1 MTMNYPLL
9 IPRILERARTMFP
22 RKEIITR
29 TGEGTHRYTY
39 QELAGRVN
47 RLANALSALG
57 VGVGDRVGTFAWNSY
72 RHLEAYFAAPT
83 MGAVLHTI
91 NIRLNADDL
100 TYIINHAGD
109 KVLLVDPDLAP
120 IIEALAP
127 GLESVERFIILTD
140 DRGLTTSL
148 PAALSYEKLL
158 SRASDQF
165 IPVEVDENAPAG
177 LCYTSATTGR
187 PKGVMYSHRGLF
199 LHSMA
204 ECMADTLAFSEQ
216 DVVMAIVPMF
226 HANCWGI
233 PYSCT
238 MVGATQVLPGVRP
251 DPPAIC
257 RLIAQERVT
266 FSAGVPTIWIGM
278 MDYLERSGER
288 YDFSSLRQII
298 SGGSAVPTSLIQA
311 YRDKLG
317 VNLVQAYGMTEAT
330 PLVSYNRRKSNLA
343 HLSPGEQLALAG
355 KQGLLVPGLE
365 LKLVD
370 DSGAELAWD
379 GQQRGELLF
388 RGPWIASEY
397 YNDVRTLDTFIDGWY
412 HSGDIATVDQDGY
425 IQIVDRVK
433 DMVKSGGEWISSVDL
448 ESAIIAHPAV
458 LEAAVIGIP
467 HATWQERPL
476 ACVVPKAEY
485 RGSLDQAQILDFIR
499 DKFARWWLPD
509 HVVFLEEIPKTSVGK
524 FDKKALRERFRD
536 YGGNS

>member
-1 MTMNYPLL
+1 MNYPLL
-9 IPRILERARTMFP
+9 IPRILERAQVMFP
-22 RKEIITR
+22 RKEIVTR
-29 TGEGTHRYTY
+29 VGDGAHRYTY
-39 QELAGRVN
+39 RELAGRVN
-47 RLANALSALG
+47 RLANALSGLG
-57 VGVGDRVGTFAWNSY
+57 VGVGDRVGTFAWNNY
-72 RHLEAYFAAPT
+72 RHLEVYFAAPT

-91 NIRLNADDL
+91 NIRLNPDDL

-109 KVLLVDPDLAP
+109 KVLLIDPDLAP

-127 GLESVERFIILTD
+127 GLESVEHFIVMTD
-140 DRGLTTSL
+140 DPAFATDL
-148 PAALSYEKLL
+148 PSAHSYEELL
-158 SRASDQF
+158 ARASDRYT
-165 IPVEVDENAPAG
+165 PVELDENSPAG

-187 PKGVMYSHRGLF
+187 PKGVIYSHRGVF

-216 DVVMAIVPMF
+216 DAVMAIVPMF

-257 RLIAQERVT
+257 RLIQQERVT
-266 FSAGVPTIWIGM
+266 FAAGVPTIWIGVL
-278 MDYLERSGER
+278 DYLERSGER

-317 VNLVQAYGMTEAT
+317 VDLVQAYGMTEAT
-330 PLVSYNRRKSNLA
+330 PLVAYNRRKSNLD
-343 HLSPGEQLALAG
+343 HLSPEEKLKLAG
-355 KQGLLVPGLE
+355 KQGLLVSGLE

-370 DSGAELAWD
+370 DKGAELAWD
-379 GQQRGELLF
+379 GRQRGELLF
-388 RGPWIASEY
+388 RGPWIASAY
-397 YNDVRTLDTFIDGWY
+397 YNDARTLDTFIDGWY

-448 ESAIIAHPAV
+448 ETAIIAHPEV

-467 HATWQERPL
+467 HPTWQERPL
-476 ACVVPKAEY
+476 ACVVPKAEH

-509 HVVFLEEIPKTSVGK
+509 HVVFLEEIPKTGVGK
-524 FDKKALRERFRD
+524 FDKKALRERFKD
-536 YGGNS
+536 YAGTS

>member
-1 MTMNYPLL
+1 
-9 IPRILERARTMFP
+9 
-22 RKEIITR
+22 
-29 TGEGTHRYTY
+29 
-39 QELAGRVN
+39 
-47 RLANALSALG
+47 
-57 VGVGDRVGTFAWNSY
+57 VGDRVGTFAWNNY

-91 NIRLNADDL
+91 NIRLNPDDL

-120 IIEALAP
+120 IIQGLAQQ
-127 GLESVERFIILTD
+127 LESVEHFIVMAD
-140 DRGLTTSL
+140 DRESTASL
-148 PAALSYEKLL
+148 PSAHRYEELL
-158 SRASDQF
+158 AQASDQF
-165 IPVEVDENAPAG
+165 IPVELDENAPAG

-199 LHSMA
+199 LHCMA

-233 PYSCT
+233 PYST
-238 MVGATQVLPGVRP
+238 AMVGATQVLPGVRP

-257 RLIAQERVT
+257 RLIHQERVT
-266 FSAGVPTIWIGM
+266 FSAGVPTIWVGVL
-278 MDYLERSGER
+278 DYLERSGER

-298 SGGSAVPTSLIQA
+298 SGGSAVPTSMIQA

-330 PLVSYNRRKSNLA
+330 PLVAYNRRKSNLDR
-343 HLSPGEQLALAG
+343 LSPEDKLKLAG

-365 LKLVD
+365 MKLVD
-370 DSGAELAWD
+370 DEGAELAWD
-379 GQQRGELLF
+379 GRQRGELLF

-397 YNDVRTLDTFIDGWY
+397 YNGPRTQDTFIDGWY

-425 IQIVDRVK
+425 IQIMDRVK

-448 ESAIIAHPAV
+448 ETAIIAHPGV
-458 LEAAVIGIP
+458 LEAAVIAIP
-467 HATWQERPL
+467 HITWQERPL
-476 ACVVPKAEY
+476 ACVVPKADY
-485 RGSLDQAQILDFIR
+485 RGALDQAQILDFLR

-509 HVVFLEEIPKTSVGK
+509 HVVFLDEIPKTSVGK
-524 FDKKALRERFRD
+524 FDKKALRERFKD
-536 YGGNS
+536 YGGGTS

>member
-1 MTMNYPLL
+1 
-9 IPRILERARTMFP
+9 MFP
-22 RKEIITR
+22 EKEIVTR
-29 TGEGTHRYTY
+29 TGEGAHRYTY
-39 QELAGRVN
+39 RELAGRVN

-57 VGVGDRVGTFAWNSY
+57 VGVGDRVGTFAWNNY

-91 NIRLNADDL
+91 NIRLTPDDIV
-100 TYIINHAGD
+100 YIINHAGD
-109 KVLLVDPDLAP
+109 KVLLIDPDLAP
-120 IIEALAP
+120 IIQALAP
-127 GLESVERFIILTD
+127 GLESVEHFIIMTD
-140 DRGLTTSL
+140 DPAFATDL
-148 PAALSYEKLL
+148 PSAHNYEELL
-158 SRASDQF
+158 ARASDRYT
-165 IPVEVDENAPAG
+165 PVELDENSPAG

-204 ECMADTLAFSEQ
+204 ECMADILAFSEQ

-238 MVGATQVLPGVRP
+238 MVGATQVLPGIRP

-257 RLIAQERVT
+257 QLIQQERVT
-266 FSAGVPTIWIGM
+266 FAAGVPTIWIAVL
-278 MDYLERSGER
+278 DYLERSGER

-311 YRDKLG
+311 YHDKLG

-330 PLVSYNRRKSNLA
+330 PLVAVNRRKSNLD
-343 HLSPGEQLALAG
+343 HLSPEEKLKLAG

-370 DSGAELAWD
+370 DKGAELAWD
-379 GQQRGELLF
+379 GRQRGELLF

-397 YNDVRTLDTFIDGWY
+397 YNDPRTLDTFIDGWY

-448 ESAIIAHPAV
+448 ETAIIAHPRV

-467 HATWQERPL
+467 HPTWQERPL

-524 FDKKALRERFRD
+524 FDKKALRERFRE
-536 YGGNS
+536 YVGNS